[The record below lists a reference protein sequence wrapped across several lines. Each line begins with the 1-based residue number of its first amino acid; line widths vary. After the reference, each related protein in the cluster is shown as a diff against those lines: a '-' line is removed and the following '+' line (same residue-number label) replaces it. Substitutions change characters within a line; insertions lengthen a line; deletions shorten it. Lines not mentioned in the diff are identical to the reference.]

1 MLRSLLISSAA
12 GGLLLQPPFRST
24 ACTVRHATLHMLEG
38 ESLANEEEWSP
49 LDQWLQK
56 GGAEA
61 RARAVPSWTVESA
74 GHIHSHFFGRG
85 SFEQLGVSAPLCESL
100 AACGYTQPSTSQVA
114 SFKVQAKGED
124 LVLAQPSGSG
134 KTLAYLVPLL
144 QRLAEAEAEHGKTPP
159 GAVRA
164 VILVPTTDLA
174 QQVVR
179 LARQVAGPMPL
190 RVALCTSEFPM
201 ATQKSKLGGGVEL
214 CVATLGRLQAHLG
227 GGKGTASFA
236 PDHLVSLVVDEADSV
251 FADDALRQRLAT
263 LRAMLPAGCATSLVT
278 ASLSP
283 AVEEAIGREMP
294 DAKIVAARDLHTT
307 RPKVLATLLDCSV
320 DARDGDASFDSRL
333 SALREAM
340 AARPDWRTLVLC
352 SNPSTVDRIVDAL
365 GDAPGD
371 SAAAST
377 SASDRRRPTVRA
389 LHPDVAATERAATLA
404 EFSADGD
411 DDSPTARA
419 SASMVLV
426 ATDRTVRGLDLP
438 RLEHL
443 TLFDFP
449 RDGVEYLRRVGMA
462 TRGSAPPA
470 RLTMLAVGR
479 QLSFARALL
488 ALDEQGK
495 PLDLDPER
503 R

>member
-1 MLRSLLISSAA
+1 
-12 GGLLLQPPFRST
+12 
-24 ACTVRHATLHMLEG
+24 MLEG
-38 ESLANEEEWSP
+38 EPLADEEEWSP

-56 GGAEA
+56 GGAERKAGSTLEA
-61 RARAVPSWTVESA
+61 RAPWTVESA

-85 SFEQLGVSAPLCESL
+85 SFEQLGVSDPLCASL
-100 AACGYTQPSTSQVA
+100 AACGYTQPSTAQVA

-144 QRLAEAEAEHGKTPP
+144 QRIAEAEAENGKTPP
-159 GAVRA
+159 GGVRA
-164 VILVPTTDLA
+164 IILVPTTDLA

-190 RVALCTSEFPM
+190 RVAVCTSEFPM
-201 ATQKSKLGGGVEL
+201 ATQRSKLGGGVEL
-214 CVATLGRLQAHLG
+214 CVATLGRLQAHLRG
-227 GGKGTASFA
+227 PTPSFA
-236 PDHLVSLVVDEADSV
+236 TDNLLTLVVDEADSV
-251 FADDALRQRLAT
+251 FADDELRKRLKT
-263 LRAMLPAGCATSLVT
+263 LRASLPAGCATSLVT

-283 AVEEAIGREMP
+283 TVEEAIGREME
-294 DAKIVAARDLHTT
+294 DAKLLAARDLHTT

-320 DARDGDASFDSRL
+320 DARDGDASFESRL
-333 SALREAM
+333 AALKEAM
-340 AARPDWRTLVLC
+340 ETRPDRRTLVLC
-352 SNPSTVDRIVDAL
+352 SNPSTVDRIVNAL
-365 GDAPGD
+365 GEAP
-371 SAAAST
+371 SKNT
-377 SASDRRRPTVRA
+377 VVRA
-389 LHPDVAATERAATLA
+389 LHPDVAASERAATIA
-404 EFSADGD
+404 EFSADD
-411 DDSPTARA
+411 EDSSPTARA

-426 ATDRTVRGLDLP
+426 ATDRAVRGLDLP
-438 RLEHL
+438 QLEHL

-449 RDGVEYLRRVGMA
+449 RDAVEYLRRVGMA

-470 RLTMLAVGR
+470 RLTLLAVGR

-495 PLDLDPER
+495 PLDLDPAR